1 MMRVEEFMKIGIF
14 GTIHNYIIDIIE
26 AILKI
31 S

>member
-14 GTIHNYIIDIIE
+14 LTIHNYIIDIIE